1 MNDERTIQATDD
13 CPYVGLLP
21 FSEEQAKY
29 FFGRESDIEIVATN
43 LRAARLT
50 VLYGSSGVGKS
61 SVIRA
66 GVIPLLER
74 LAKVSTIPGEP
85 PDFLPVVVREWVSNP
100 LQSIR
105 KGLRETVEKAVLE
118 GAIPDVSATDVL
130 NTAEANEGNDDLCAL
145 IKSWTDLV
153 GTKVLFI
160 FDQFEDFFLHPD
172 FFSGKGSFGEEFP
185 KAVTDATV
193 PAHFLLSLRDD
204 SLSKLDFFKGRI
216 QGAMNTLRLRH
227 LSRALARQAITGPI
241 EKYNGERHTGFQIEE
256 GLIDQILDDV
266 RVGKV
271 KLESQGQANVEAAE
285 AVNADNNADQIETP
299 YLQLVLQRLWK
310 DDNTQTTRQLT
321 LDTLV
326 NKDKLGGVQKIVETH
341 LEDIM
346 KQFEPTEQQ
355 LISEFIHFTVTRSG
369 AKIPSDAEGLADWA
383 ELPKRKDDIAHILDR
398 LSIGE
403 HRIFKNVE
411 NLHDKNRRYYEVAHD
426 ALAPAI
432 LSWRAR
438 YIDRTRTSQIER
450 VIKWWAWRIVPVILL
465 IGLGLLAL
473 GAYNYSDALHYFD
486 REKKAAS
493 SLSAKDELIQEQEIE
508 IMNLDEKQRS
518 REEQFT
524 ALVGALSKLVKGSER
539 EKDAALDKL
548 KQMDEQEQI
557 PSEAKQTIVDLIS
570 SVTSSEKGANV
581 KKALLESSSIASQKP
596 RIMIHYVKDL
606 QSDGAQEVQNRLKN
620 QFDVPSIEIRDVT
633 MKKTQVRYFRQSD
646 AAAADR
652 IENMLE
658 SYGIQRVDKLYLRGY
673 ENSIPPN
680 QLEIWFAEDTFAQ
693 EARVADTVASHL
705 LLRSG
710 PDTKNKIVARIPS
723 GEIVLQQLCQP
734 DVVEIDGNRGKWC
747 QVTYNSQAGWVFNK
761 FLTYY

>member
-1 MNDERTIQATDD
+1 MNDARTTQAADD

-29 FFGRESDIEIVATN
+29 FFGRESDIEVVATN

-85 PDFLPVVVREWVSNP
+85 PDFLPIVVREWVSNP

-105 KGLRETVEKAVLE
+105 KGLRETVEKGVLE
-118 GAIPDVSATDVL
+118 GAIPDVSAPDVL
-130 NTAEANEGNDDLCAL
+130 ETAEANEGNDDLCAL

-153 GTKVLFI
+153 GTKFLFI

-241 EKYNGERHTGFQIEE
+241 EKYNGERHTSFQIEE

-285 AVNADNNADQIETP
+285 AVNADSNADQIETP

-310 DDNTQTTRQLT
+310 DENTQTTHQLT

-326 NKDKLGGVQKIVETH
+326 NKDKLGGVQRIVETH

-346 KQFEPTEQQ
+346 KQFGPSDQQ

-383 ELPKRKDDIAHILDR
+383 ELPKRKDDIANILDR

-411 NLHDKNRRYYEVAHD
+411 NLHDKDRRYYEVAHD

-438 YIDRTRTSQIER
+438 FIDRTRKSQLEWILKL
-450 VIKWWAWRIVPVILL
+450 VWRIAPVIIL
-465 IGLGLLAL
+465 IGLVLLAF
-473 GAYNYSDALHYFD
+473 GTYNYYNRWIAEKRANDEAVNTNVALKD
-486 REKKAAS
+486 KEKEIEDS
-493 SLSAKDELIQEQEIE
+493 GHNLLSKERQLNELIKALSVLV
-508 IMNLDEKQRS
+508 NGSVTEK
-518 REEQFT
+518 E
-524 ALVGALSKLVKGSER
+524 GALE
-539 EKDAALDKL
+539 KL
-548 KQMDEQEQI
+548 KQMNDQGQI
-557 PSEAKQTIVDLIS
+557 PAEAKANIINLVSKVNNVDES
-570 SVTSSEKGANV
+570 KV
-581 KKALLESSSIASQKP
+581 KAALVNAPVALLKP
-596 RIMIHYVKDL
+596 RIFIHIL
-606 QSDGAQEVQNRLKN
+606 SEPQRGGASEVQNRLKN
-620 QFDVPSIEIRDVT
+620 QFDIQSVKRIDNT
-633 MKKTQVRYFRQSD
+633 TLNKTQVRYFRQAD
-646 AAAADR
+646 AAAAAE
-652 IENMLE
+652 IENLLE
-658 SYGIQRVDKLYLRGY
+658 SYGLQRVDKRYLSGY
-673 ENSIPPN
+673 EDSTVIPAK
-680 QLEIWFAEDTFAQ
+680 QFEIWFATDAFAQ
-693 EARVADTVASHL
+693 EARVADTVESHL

-710 PDTKNKIVARIPS
+710 PHTSNKVLAQIPG
-723 GEIVLQQLCQP
+723 GETVLQQLCQP
-734 DVVEIDGNRGKWC
+734 EVVEVAGNKGKWC
-747 QVTYNSQAGWVFNK
+747 QVTYNSQPGWVFNK